1 MPPVRDA
8 STKPSAATV
17 LPAPVAC
24 SNQKR
29 LAALGSSTSSDDLL
43 VGVRPV
49 DRDPRRRPRP
59 RAAPP
64 GSSSSPGRPA
74 GASSSGSSETA
85 PLELPVAVA
94 LRLGQQRGQR
104 AGQRVDLVGRQH
116 GAVDQR
122 RLVLGEQAV
131 EAQQQRPAAAP
142 AGGGHLVALVELG
155 QHGVERAPARR
166 ARGERGRGVLPF
178 EQEGFTGERS
188 RPLEIVGRWKGCDR
202 QGRCLRLSHEGST
215 NRRREKSC
223 GPPHDFE
230 QARDRSGDGVVYET
244 PAREAP
250 HIQADSATASA
261 DLPPYV
267 PMRRYAAILAAL
279 ALIAVLV
286 VGLRQA
292 GGDSTARSASS
303 TSPRPSAS

>member
-29 LAALGSSTSSDDLL
+29 LAAFGSSTSSATSSSGSDQST
-43 VGVRPV
+43 GSSSPSSSSRSSS
-49 DRDPRRRPRP
+49 
-59 RAAPP
+59 

-74 GASSSGSSETA
+74 GASSTGSSDDGA
-85 PLELPVAVA
+85 VGLPVAVA

-142 AGGGHLVALVELG
+142 AGGGHFVALVELG
-155 QHGVERAPARR
+155 QHRVERAPARR

-178 EQEGFTGERS
+178 EQEGLTGERS

-230 QARDRSGDGVVYET
+230 QARDRSGDGVVT
-244 PAREAP
+244 RR
-250 HIQADSATASA
+250 
-261 DLPPYV
+261 LPGKHPIFKQT
-267 PMRRYAAILAAL
+267 RRRPPPICHR
-279 ALIAVLV
+279 ISRCD
-286 VGLRQA
+286 G
-292 GGDSTARSASS
+292 SPPSS
-303 TSPRPSAS
+303 PLSR